1 MHSVVKTWLA
11 LGLAFFLT
19 GCGQESVQSKPE
31 IHITGS
37 TMGTYY
43 SIKVADAAV
52 TDAAVTD
59 AAVTDAAVTDAA
71 KLQAEVDVL
80 LERVNDQMS
89 TYRPDSEL
97 SRFNQHKGSTPL
109 VVSRDTARVVT
120 EAIHIGRES
129 RGALDVTVGPLVNL
143 WGFGPDAKPT
153 KVPSDEL
160 ITQTRQK
167 TGLGNLHVVTSVDAD
182 TLQKDIPDLYVDL
195 SAIAK
200 GFGVDKVAEYLESLG
215 ARNYLVEIGGELRI
229 NGVNGKGHPWRVA
242 IEKPT
247 ANAGSVQEVI
257 VPGDNGVATSGDYRN
272 YYELDGKRGVIEQIE
287 QYLIDL
293 RRRARD
299 GGQLTELLQHLSL
312 VLEVVAS
319 NQQGTADAVVKVNL
333 LAHGTIQAGEILQT
347 DHQLS
352 DLPKAIIGVGK
363 QLLQIL
369 GQ

>member
-1 MHSVVKTWLA
+1 MRSVVKTWLA
-11 LGLAFFLT
+11 FGLAFFLT
-19 GCGQESVQSKPE
+19 GCGQETVQSKPE

-43 SIKVADAAV
+43 SIKVADDAV
-52 TDAAVTD
+52 QDG
-59 AAVTDAAVTDAA
+59 A

-97 SRFNQHKGSTPL
+97 SRFNQHKDNTPV

-160 ITQTRQK
+160 ISQTRQK
-167 TGLGNLHVVTSVDAD
+167 TGLGNLHVNTSVDAD

-215 ARNYLVEIGGELRI
+215 ARNYLVEIGGELRL

-247 ANAGSVQEVI
+247 VNAGSVQEVI
-257 VPGDNGVATSGDYRN
+257 QPGDNGVATSGDYRN
-272 YYELDGKRGVIEQIE
+272 YYELDGKRFSHTIDPLTGKPITHRMVSVTVI
-287 QYLIDL
+287 
-293 RRRARD
+293 
-299 GGQLTELLQHLSL
+299 HPSCM
-312 VLEVVAS
+312 
-319 NQQGTADAVVKVNL
+319 TADGLATALTVMGPEKSLAYAKEQGLAIFVITKTDDGFEESYSDAFKPYLVK
-333 LAHGTIQAGEILQT
+333 
-347 DHQLS
+347 
-352 DLPKAIIGVGK
+352 K
-363 QLLQIL
+363 
-369 GQ
+369 

>member
-11 LGLAFFLT
+11 FGLAFFLT
-19 GCGQESVQSKPE
+19 GCGQETVQSKPE

-43 SIKVADAAV
+43 SIKVADS
-52 TDAAVTD
+52 TISDP
-59 AAVTDAAVTDAA
+59 A

-97 SRFNQHKGSTPL
+97 SRFNQHRSATPI

-129 RGALDVTVGPLVNL
+129 QGALDVTVGPLVNL
-143 WGFGPDAKPT
+143 WGFGPDKKPT
-153 KVPSDEL
+153 KIPSDEL

-247 ANAGSVQEVI
+247 AGTGTVQEVI

-272 YYELDGKRGVIEQIE
+272 YYELDGQRFSHTIDPRSGKPIQHRLVSVTVI
-287 QYLIDL
+287 
-293 RRRARD
+293 
-299 GGQLTELLQHLSL
+299 HPSCM
-312 VLEVVAS
+312 
-319 NQQGTADAVVKVNL
+319 TADGLATVFMVMGTEKSLAYANERGLAIFVITKTDNGFEEAYSEAFKPYLVK
-333 LAHGTIQAGEILQT
+333 
-347 DHQLS
+347 
-352 DLPKAIIGVGK
+352 K
-363 QLLQIL
+363 
-369 GQ
+369 

>member
-11 LGLAFFLT
+11 FGLAFFLT
-19 GCGQESVQSKPE
+19 GCGQETVQSKPE

-43 SIKVADAAV
+43 SIKVADSAIS
-52 TDAAVTD
+52 DP
-59 AAVTDAAVTDAA
+59 A

-97 SRFNQHKGSTPL
+97 SRFNQSRDNKPV

-129 RGALDVTVGPLVNL
+129 QGALDVTVGPLVNL
-143 WGFGPDAKPT
+143 WGFGPDKKPT

-167 TGLGNLHVVTSVDAD
+167 TGLGNLHVITSVDAD

-200 GFGVDKVAEYLESLG
+200 GF
-215 ARNYLVEIGGELRI
+215 
-229 NGVNGKGHPWRVA
+229 
-242 IEKPT
+242 
-247 ANAGSVQEVI
+247 
-257 VPGDNGVATSGDYRN
+257 
-272 YYELDGKRGVIEQIE
+272 
-287 QYLIDL
+287 
-293 RRRARD
+293 
-299 GGQLTELLQHLSL
+299 
-312 VLEVVAS
+312 
-319 NQQGTADAVVKVNL
+319 
-333 LAHGTIQAGEILQT
+333 
-347 DHQLS
+347 
-352 DLPKAIIGVGK
+352 
-363 QLLQIL
+363 
-369 GQ
+369 

>member
-11 LGLAFFLT
+11 FGLAFFLT
-19 GCGQESVQSKPE
+19 GCGQETVQSKPE

-43 SIKVADAAV
+43 SIKVADSAV
-52 TDAAVTD
+52 QDAAR
-59 AAVTDAAVTDAA
+59 
-71 KLQAEVDVL
+71 LQAEVDVL

-97 SRFNQHKGSTPL
+97 SRFNQHRSATPI

-129 RGALDVTVGPLVNL
+129 QGALDVTVGPLVNL
-143 WGFGPDAKPT
+143 WGFGPDKKPT

-167 TGLGNLHVVTSVDAD
+167 TGLGNLHVITSVDAD

-247 ANAGSVQEVI
+247 AGTGTVQEVI

-272 YYELDGKRGVIEQIE
+272 YYELDGQRFSHTIDPRSGKPIQHRLVSVTVI
-287 QYLIDL
+287 
-293 RRRARD
+293 
-299 GGQLTELLQHLSL
+299 HPSCM
-312 VLEVVAS
+312 
-319 NQQGTADAVVKVNL
+319 TADGLATVFMVMGTEKSLAYANERGLAIFVITKTDNGFEEAYSDAFKPYLVK
-333 LAHGTIQAGEILQT
+333 
-347 DHQLS
+347 
-352 DLPKAIIGVGK
+352 K
-363 QLLQIL
+363 
-369 GQ
+369 

>member
-11 LGLAFFLT
+11 FGLAFFLT
-19 GCGQESVQSKPE
+19 GCGQETVQSKPE

-43 SIKVADAAV
+43 SIKVADGAIS
-52 TDAAVTD
+52 DP
-59 AAVTDAAVTDAA
+59 A

-97 SRFNQHKGSTPL
+97 SRFNQHRSATPI

-129 RGALDVTVGPLVNL
+129 QGALDVTVGPLVNL
-143 WGFGPDAKPT
+143 WGFGPDKKPT
-153 KVPSDEL
+153 KIPSDEL

-247 ANAGSVQEVI
+247 AGTGTVQEVI

-272 YYELDGKRGVIEQIE
+272 YYELDGQRFSHTIDPRSGKPIQHRLVSVTVI
-287 QYLIDL
+287 
-293 RRRARD
+293 
-299 GGQLTELLQHLSL
+299 HPSCM
-312 VLEVVAS
+312 
-319 NQQGTADAVVKVNL
+319 TADGLATVFMVMGTEKSLAYANERGLAIFVITKTDNGFEEAYSEAFKPYLVK
-333 LAHGTIQAGEILQT
+333 
-347 DHQLS
+347 
-352 DLPKAIIGVGK
+352 K
-363 QLLQIL
+363 
-369 GQ
+369 

>member
-11 LGLAFFLT
+11 FGLAFFLT
-19 GCGQESVQSKPE
+19 GCGQETVQSKPE

-43 SIKVADAAV
+43 SIKVADSAIS
-52 TDAAVTD
+52 DP
-59 AAVTDAAVTDAA
+59 A

-80 LERVNDQMS
+80 LEWVNDQMS

-97 SRFNQHKGSTPL
+97 SRFNQHRSATPI

-129 RGALDVTVGPLVNL
+129 QGALDVTVGPLVNL
-143 WGFGPDAKPT
+143 WGFGPDKKPT
-153 KVPSDEL
+153 KIPSDEL

-247 ANAGSVQEVI
+247 AGTGTVQEVI

-272 YYELDGKRGVIEQIE
+272 YYELDGQRFSHTIDPRTGKPIQHRLVSVTVI
-287 QYLIDL
+287 
-293 RRRARD
+293 
-299 GGQLTELLQHLSL
+299 HPSCM
-312 VLEVVAS
+312 
-319 NQQGTADAVVKVNL
+319 TADGLATVFMVMGTEKSLAYANERGLAIFVITKTDNGFEEAYSDAFKPYLVK
-333 LAHGTIQAGEILQT
+333 
-347 DHQLS
+347 
-352 DLPKAIIGVGK
+352 K
-363 QLLQIL
+363 
-369 GQ
+369 

>member
-11 LGLAFFLT
+11 FGLAFFLT
-19 GCGQESVQSKPE
+19 GCGQEMVQSKPE

-43 SIKVADAAV
+43 SIKVADSSI
-52 TDAAVTD
+52 TDP
-59 AAVTDAAVTDAA
+59 A

-97 SRFNQHKGSTPL
+97 SRFNLSRDNKPV

-129 RGALDVTVGPLVNL
+129 QGALDVTVGPLVNL
-143 WGFGPDAKPT
+143 WGFGPDKKPT

-167 TGLGNLHVVTSVDAD
+167 TGLGNLHVITSVDAD

-247 ANAGSVQEVI
+247 AGTGTVQEVI

-272 YYELDGKRGVIEQIE
+272 YYELDGQRFSHTIDPRSGKPIQHRLVSVTVI
-287 QYLIDL
+287 
-293 RRRARD
+293 
-299 GGQLTELLQHLSL
+299 HPSCM
-312 VLEVVAS
+312 
-319 NQQGTADAVVKVNL
+319 TADG
-333 LAHGTIQAGEILQT
+333 LATVFMVMGTEKSLAYANERGLAIFVITKT
-347 DHQLS
+347 DNGFEEAYS
-352 DLPKAIIGVGK
+352 DAFKPYLAKK
-363 QLLQIL
+363 
-369 GQ
+369 

>member
-11 LGLAFFLT
+11 FGLAFFLT
-19 GCGQESVQSKPE
+19 GCGQETVQSKPE

-43 SIKVADAAV
+43 SIKVADS
-52 TDAAVTD
+52 TISDP
-59 AAVTDAAVTDAA
+59 A
-71 KLQAEVDVL
+71 KLQAEVDLL

-97 SRFNQHKGSTPL
+97 SRFNQHRSATPI

-129 RGALDVTVGPLVNL
+129 QGALDVTVGPLVNL
-143 WGFGPDAKPT
+143 WGFGPDKKPT
-153 KVPSDEL
+153 KIPSDEL

-247 ANAGSVQEVI
+247 AGTGTVQEVI

-272 YYELDGKRGVIEQIE
+272 YYELDGQRFSHTIDPRSGKPIQHRLVSVTVI
-287 QYLIDL
+287 
-293 RRRARD
+293 
-299 GGQLTELLQHLSL
+299 HPSCM
-312 VLEVVAS
+312 
-319 NQQGTADAVVKVNL
+319 TADGLATVFMVMGTEKSLAYANERGLAIFVITKTDNGFEEAYSDAFKPYLVK
-333 LAHGTIQAGEILQT
+333 
-347 DHQLS
+347 
-352 DLPKAIIGVGK
+352 K
-363 QLLQIL
+363 
-369 GQ
+369 

>member
-11 LGLAFFLT
+11 FGLAFFLT
-19 GCGQESVQSKPE
+19 GCGQEMVQSKPE

-43 SIKVADAAV
+43 SIKVADSSI
-52 TDAAVTD
+52 TDP
-59 AAVTDAAVTDAA
+59 A
-71 KLQAEVDVL
+71 KLQAEVDML

-97 SRFNQHKGSTPL
+97 SRFNLSRDNKPV

-129 RGALDVTVGPLVNL
+129 QGALDVTVGPLVNL
-143 WGFGPDAKPT
+143 WGFGPDKKPT

-167 TGLGNLHVVTSVDAD
+167 TGLGNLHVITSVDAD

-247 ANAGSVQEVI
+247 AGTGTVQEVI

-272 YYELDGKRGVIEQIE
+272 YYELDGQRFSHTIDPRSGKPIQHRLVSVTVI
-287 QYLIDL
+287 
-293 RRRARD
+293 
-299 GGQLTELLQHLSL
+299 HPSCM
-312 VLEVVAS
+312 
-319 NQQGTADAVVKVNL
+319 TADG
-333 LAHGTIQAGEILQT
+333 LATVFMVMGTEKSLAYANERGLAIFVITKT
-347 DHQLS
+347 DNGFEEAYS
-352 DLPKAIIGVGK
+352 DAFKPYLAKK
-363 QLLQIL
+363 
-369 GQ
+369 

>member
-11 LGLAFFLT
+11 FGLAFFLT
-19 GCGQESVQSKPE
+19 GCGQETVQSKPE

-43 SIKVADAAV
+43 SIKVADRAIS
-52 TDAAVTD
+52 DP
-59 AAVTDAAVTDAA
+59 A

-97 SRFNQHKGSTPL
+97 SRFNQHRSATPI

-129 RGALDVTVGPLVNL
+129 QGALDVTVGPLVNL
-143 WGFGPDAKPT
+143 WGFGPDKKPT
-153 KVPSDEL
+153 KIPSDEL

-247 ANAGSVQEVI
+247 AGTGTVQEVI

-272 YYELDGKRGVIEQIE
+272 YYELDGQRFSHTIDPRSGKPIQHRLVSVTVI
-287 QYLIDL
+287 
-293 RRRARD
+293 
-299 GGQLTELLQHLSL
+299 HPSCM
-312 VLEVVAS
+312 
-319 NQQGTADAVVKVNL
+319 TADGLATVFMVMGTEKSLAYANERGLAIFVITKTDNGFEEAYSDAFKPYLVK
-333 LAHGTIQAGEILQT
+333 
-347 DHQLS
+347 
-352 DLPKAIIGVGK
+352 K
-363 QLLQIL
+363 
-369 GQ
+369 

>member
-11 LGLAFFLT
+11 FGLAFFLT
-19 GCGQESVQSKPE
+19 GCGQEMVQSKPE

-43 SIKVADAAV
+43 SIKVADSSI
-52 TDAAVTD
+52 TDP
-59 AAVTDAAVTDAA
+59 A

-97 SRFNQHKGSTPL
+97 SRFNLSRDNKPV

-129 RGALDVTVGPLVNL
+129 QGALDVTVGPLVNL
-143 WGFGPDAKPT
+143 WGFGPDKKPT

-167 TGLGNLHVVTSVDAD
+167 TGLGNLHVITSVDAD

-247 ANAGSVQEVI
+247 AGTGTVQEVI

-272 YYELDGKRGVIEQIE
+272 YYELDGQRFSHTIDPRSGKPIQHRLVSVTVI
-287 QYLIDL
+287 
-293 RRRARD
+293 
-299 GGQLTELLQHLSL
+299 HPSCM
-312 VLEVVAS
+312 
-319 NQQGTADAVVKVNL
+319 TADGLATVFMVMGTEKSLAYANERGLAIFVITKTDNGFEEAYSDAFKPYLVK
-333 LAHGTIQAGEILQT
+333 
-347 DHQLS
+347 
-352 DLPKAIIGVGK
+352 K
-363 QLLQIL
+363 
-369 GQ
+369 

>member
-11 LGLAFFLT
+11 FGLAFFLT
-19 GCGQESVQSKPE
+19 GCGQETVQSKPE

-43 SIKVADAAV
+43 SIKVADGAIS
-52 TDAAVTD
+52 DP
-59 AAVTDAAVTDAA
+59 A

-97 SRFNQHKGSTPL
+97 SRFNQHRSATPI

-129 RGALDVTVGPLVNL
+129 QGALDVTVGPLVNL
-143 WGFGPDAKPT
+143 WGFGPDKKPT
-153 KVPSDEL
+153 KIPSDEL

-247 ANAGSVQEVI
+247 AGTGTVQEVI

-272 YYELDGKRGVIEQIE
+272 YYELDGQRFSHTIDPRSGKPIQHRLVSVTVI
-287 QYLIDL
+287 
-293 RRRARD
+293 
-299 GGQLTELLQHLSL
+299 HPSCM
-312 VLEVVAS
+312 
-319 NQQGTADAVVKVNL
+319 TADGLATVFMVMGTEKSLAYANERGLAIFVITKTDNGFEEAYSDAFKPYLVK
-333 LAHGTIQAGEILQT
+333 
-347 DHQLS
+347 
-352 DLPKAIIGVGK
+352 K
-363 QLLQIL
+363 
-369 GQ
+369 

>member
-1 MHSVVKTWLA
+1 MRSVVKTWLA
-11 LGLAFFLT
+11 FGLAFFLT
-19 GCGQESVQSKPE
+19 GCGQETVQSKPE

-43 SIKVADAAV
+43 SIKVADSAV
-52 TDAAVTD
+52 QDAAR
-59 AAVTDAAVTDAA
+59 
-71 KLQAEVDVL
+71 LQAEVDVL

-97 SRFNQHKGSTPL
+97 SRFNQHKSNTPV

-143 WGFGPDAKPT
+143 WGFGPDKKPT

-167 TGLGNLHVVTSVDAD
+167 TGLGNLHVITSVDAD

-247 ANAGSVQEVI
+247 AGTGTVQEVI

-272 YYELDGKRGVIEQIE
+272 YYELDGQRFSHTIDPRSGKPIQHRLVSVTVI
-287 QYLIDL
+287 
-293 RRRARD
+293 
-299 GGQLTELLQHLSL
+299 HPSCM
-312 VLEVVAS
+312 
-319 NQQGTADAVVKVNL
+319 TADGLATVFMVMGTEKSLAYANERGLAIFVITKTDNGFEEAYSDAFKPYLVK
-333 LAHGTIQAGEILQT
+333 
-347 DHQLS
+347 
-352 DLPKAIIGVGK
+352 K
-363 QLLQIL
+363 
-369 GQ
+369 

>member
-11 LGLAFFLT
+11 FGLAFFLT
-19 GCGQESVQSKPE
+19 GCGQETVQSKLE

-43 SIKVADAAV
+43 SIKVADSAIS
-52 TDAAVTD
+52 DP
-59 AAVTDAAVTDAA
+59 A

-97 SRFNQHKGSTPL
+97 SRFNQSRDNKPV

-129 RGALDVTVGPLVNL
+129 QGALDVTVGPLVNL
-143 WGFGPDAKPT
+143 WGFGPDKKPT

-167 TGLGNLHVVTSVDAD
+167 TGLGNLHVITSVDAD

-229 NGVNGKGHPWRVA
+229 NGVNGKGNPWRVA

-247 ANAGSVQEVI
+247 AGTGTVQEVI

-272 YYELDGKRGVIEQIE
+272 YYELDGQRFSHTIDPRSGKPIQHRLVSVTVI
-287 QYLIDL
+287 
-293 RRRARD
+293 
-299 GGQLTELLQHLSL
+299 HPSCM
-312 VLEVVAS
+312 
-319 NQQGTADAVVKVNL
+319 TADGLATVFMVMGTEKSLAYANERGLAIFVITKTDNGFEEAYSDAFKPYLVK
-333 LAHGTIQAGEILQT
+333 
-347 DHQLS
+347 
-352 DLPKAIIGVGK
+352 K
-363 QLLQIL
+363 
-369 GQ
+369 

>member
-11 LGLAFFLT
+11 FGLAFFLT
-19 GCGQESVQSKPE
+19 GCGQETVQSKPE

-43 SIKVADAAV
+43 SIKVADSSI
-52 TDAAVTD
+52 TDP
-59 AAVTDAAVTDAA
+59 A

-97 SRFNQHKGSTPL
+97 SRFNLSRDNKPV

-129 RGALDVTVGPLVNL
+129 QGALDVTVGPLVNL
-143 WGFGPDAKPT
+143 WGFGPDKKPT

-167 TGLGNLHVVTSVDAD
+167 TGLGNLHVITSVDAD

-247 ANAGSVQEVI
+247 AGTGTVQEVI

-272 YYELDGKRGVIEQIE
+272 YYELDGQRFSHTIDPRSGKPIQHRLVSVTVI
-287 QYLIDL
+287 
-293 RRRARD
+293 
-299 GGQLTELLQHLSL
+299 HPSCM
-312 VLEVVAS
+312 
-319 NQQGTADAVVKVNL
+319 TADG
-333 LAHGTIQAGEILQT
+333 LATVFMVMGTEKSLAYANERGLAIFVITKT
-347 DHQLS
+347 DNGFEEAYS
-352 DLPKAIIGVGK
+352 DAFKPYLAKK
-363 QLLQIL
+363 
-369 GQ
+369 